1 VFKEG
6 VQKHSATEK
15 LKKIDVPCEELYI
28 YEKLAIL
35 TAT

>member
-1 VFKEG
+1 
-6 VQKHSATEK
+6 

-35 TAT
+35 TET

>member
-1 VFKEG
+1 
-6 VQKHSATEK
+6 